1 MTTSK
6 LRFRAATPDDAPQ
19 LQPLI
24 KSAYRGEKI
33 KNAWT
38 TEGHLVADDRID
50 VQGIVGKIST
60 PDSAVLIAADDDGT
74 LVACCE
80 VTKKDET
87 VGYFGLFAVDPA
99 RQGGGLGRQVLAYAE
114 EYVRS
119 TWGVEMMEM
128 WVIWT
133 RDELIE
139 WYVRRGYRKTG
150 RSSPFPY
157 DQLVNGKALR
167 DDLYFTVLEK
177 DLTSLPVA
185 PAQA

>member
-6 LRFRAATPDDAPQ
+6 LQFRAATPDDAPQ

-33 KNAWT
+33 KKAWT
-38 TEGHLVADDRID
+38 SEGHLVADDRID
-50 VQGIVGKIST
+50 VQGIIAKIST
-60 PDSAVLIAADDDGT
+60 PDSAILIAADDDGA

-80 VTKKDET
+80 VAKLSEG

-114 EYVRS
+114 EYVRR
-119 TWGVEMMEM
+119 TWSVETMELN
-128 WVIWT
+128 VIWT
-133 RDELIE
+133 REEVIA
-139 WYVRRGYRKTG
+139 WYLRRGYKRTG
-150 RSSPFPY
+150 RTNPFPY
-157 DQLVNGKALR
+157 HELVNGKALR
-167 DDLYFTVLEK
+167 DDLYFTILEK

-185 PAQA
+185 PADS